1 MTSASDKISRI
12 SSETN
17 SSYSLIRF
25 IISALYPRS
34 LIRERTMMTV
44 SRTTLIMRL
53 SDFPDG
59 IPDIFFYFFICVFLS
74 FFSCR
79 EVKVVEPPQP
89 ILFRMN
95 GFSNLFFSVS
105 GSCLMMSIR
114 VSESISMAT
123 FGIVLSS
130 VILKI
135 QYQKN
140 RDVSRG
146 VTQCCSIP
154 KISPK
159 FPFDT
164 NFF

>member
-1 MTSASDKISRI
+1 M
-12 SSETN
+12 
-17 SSYSLIRF
+17 
-25 IISALYPRS
+25 
-34 LIRERTMMTV
+34 
-44 SRTTLIMRL
+44 
-53 SDFPDG
+53 
-59 IPDIFFYFFICVFLS
+59 
-74 FFSCR
+74 
-79 EVKVVEPPQP
+79 
-89 ILFRMN
+89 LFRVN

-146 VTQCCSIP
+146 VEHSAVLSQ
-154 KISPK
+154 K
-159 FPFDT
+159 FPQNFHLTPIFLKGIIYSVKGNFLSFHSYLDT
-164 NFF
+164 LSEKTRVLKELQKQMAEDLSALKQLVLSKSFNEGI